1 MGLSQKSHFN
11 TLVQAIQRREL
22 KGLMKRKINNQE
34 IASQSIDI
42 TFENDK
48 YLSFLKREIMIMIG
62 TQSFLNFKI

>member
-22 KGLMKRKINNQE
+22 KGLMNRKINNQE